1 MDGGLG
7 RTTFRFCTQ
16 CGTKLQSSFKFCPSC
31 GEKIPCAADTFPLE
45 AFRPSPNY
53 SPPKGDEANTT
64 RQSSSM
70 RYEATDVHGS
80 LPTPRPALRK
90 TRNSLRL
97 DRDAILNVKEDP
109 PPVSQDN
116 SVSTPKQTAVK
127 RVKAAAP
134 VEASPPPI
142 LKSPRSGRGRSAH
155 LQPAEEGENLT
166 DETIRNAEESTV
178 DNLPLTSFS
187 PLSAPASNSPYEDNS
202 MSSPKQTPVKR
213 VKKAAPV
220 EASPPPIVKSPRSGR
235 GRSTHLQPVEEGEN
249 LTDESRSTGESAV
262 DSLPLTAFSPL
273 STPAS
278 KSPFKGR
285 GQSKAKKV
293 VAVER
298 LEDGEELTDTT
309 GRKWTLVKLLSQSV
323 TELVYEVVHKG
334 SRSSSKES
342 DYILKLG
349 AERGRI
355 YKEQNFLQ
363 RAAKPSYVA
372 KWIKR
377 HELDFLG
384 IPSCVSFGHTDS
396 YRFLVFPA
404 MGQSL
409 QSFMDN
415 NRLPEKT
422 VLHLACRILDVLH
435 YIHSNEYAHA
445 DVNAQ
450 NIYIQSG
457 RTTQVYLVGYHHVSR
472 YCPGGHHV
480 VYRQGIQDAHEGSLE
495 FISIDSHMGAVPSR
509 RSDLQSLGYCMLQ
522 WHTGTLPWSGLTD
535 PDQVAELKQRYLNDV
550 PALLSH
556 CFGRS
561 QVSSAIQSYVSAVSD
576 LQYTEQP
583 DYSELKGRLAI
594 ALSQLGGSVKKTL
607 SL

>member
-142 LKSPRSGRGRSAH
+142 LKSPRS
-155 LQPAEEGENLT
+155 
-166 DETIRNAEESTV
+166 
-178 DNLPLTSFS
+178 
-187 PLSAPASNSPYEDNS
+187 ASNSPYEDNS

>member
-1 MDGGLG
+1 MDGGLD
-7 RTTFRFCTQ
+7 RTTFRFCPQ
-16 CGTKLQSSFKFCPSC
+16 CGTKLQSNFKFCPSC
-31 GEKIPCAADTFPLE
+31 GERIPCAADTSPLE
-45 AFRPSPNY
+45 AIRPSPNF
-53 SPPKGDEANTT
+53 SPPKGDEAINTS
-64 RQSSSM
+64 QSSSM
-70 RYEATDVHGS
+70 CHEAADEHGS
-80 LPTPRPALRK
+80 LISPRPALRK

-97 DRDAILNVKEDP
+97 DREAKLNVKEDP
-109 PPVSQDN
+109 SPVSQDN
-116 SVSTPKQTAVK
+116 SVSSPKETPVK
-127 RVKAAAP
+127 RVKKAAP

-142 LKSPRSGRGRSAH
+142 LKSPRSGRGRSTH
-155 LQPAEEGENLT
+155 LPPVEESEKLT
-166 DETIRNAEESTV
+166 DETMRRAEESTV
-178 DNLPLTSFS
+178 DSSPLT
-187 PLSAPASNSPYEDNS
+187 
-202 MSSPKQTPVKR
+202 V
-213 VKKAAPV
+213 
-220 EASPPPIVKSPRSGR
+220 
-235 GRSTHLQPVEEGEN
+235 
-249 LTDESRSTGESAV
+249 
-262 DSLPLTAFSPL
+262 FSPL

-293 VAVER
+293 AAVER

-334 SRSSSKES
+334 SWSSSKES
-342 DYILKLG
+342 AYILKLG

-372 KWIKR
+372 KWIKQ

-445 DVNAQ
+445 DVNAE
-450 NIYIQSG
+450 NIYMQAG
-457 RTTQVYLVGYHHVSR
+457 RPTQIYLVGYHHASR
-472 YCPGGHHV
+472 YCPGGRHV
-480 VYRQGIQDAHEGSLE
+480 VYRQGIQDPHEGSLE
-495 FISIDSHMGAVPSR
+495 FISVDSHSGAVPSR

-522 WHTGTLPWSGLTD
+522 WHTGTLPWSGLAD
-535 PDQVAELKQRYLNDV
+535 PDQVAALKQRYLNDV

-561 QVSSAIQSYVSAVSD
+561 KVSSAIQSYVRTVAD

-583 DYSELKGRLAI
+583 DYSELKARLAI
-594 ALSQLGGSVKKTL
+594 ALSHLGGSVEKPFGF
-607 SL
+607 